1 MVKRR
6 RLETPTA
13 AELDKIETEFKEAQ
27 EDATGSRPQPAPIA
41 QVAAEAAALTGLPA
55 PEDVADAQALR
66 DAQNDA
72 RLIELIDIDAINPN
86 ALIRDRT
93 VIEAADQQELRD
105 SILANGL
112 RLPIEVFE
120 LTEPH
125 GPFRYGLVSGYRRHM
140 AVSELYE
147 KTEIP
152 TFAKIRALVVP
163 RKTAGDTFAAMVE
176 ENEVRA
182 GLSPFERGRIA
193 VVAHQEGAFGS
204 VEEAVNKMFATAS
217 KAKRSKIRSFALVF
231 EELGDMLEYG
241 DSLSER
247 QGLRLATALR
257 EGQGDA
263 FRIDL
268 SRRPQ
273 AANFAEEWARLE
285 PVLTAYEAQVAPEP
299 SRGGRPRK
307 APAPAEWSEAP
318 QLRLTNGMVLN
329 GGRDKEGYFIRFSG
343 REIDPDAL
351 GDAMRAIRQALERD

>member
-13 AELDKIETEFKEAQ
+13 AELDKIETEFQEAQ

-66 DAQNDA
+66 DAQNEA

-120 LTEPH
+120 LTEPN
-125 GPFRYGLVSGYRRHM
+125 GPFRYGLVSGYRRYM

-182 GLSPFERGRIA
+182 GLSP
-193 VVAHQEGAFGS
+193 Q
-204 VEEAVNKMFATAS
+204 MP
-217 KAKRSKIRSFALVF
+217 L
-231 EELGDMLEYG
+231 
-241 DSLSER
+241 
-247 QGLRLATALR
+247 QGLIAR
-257 EGQGDA
+257 EGGYA
-263 FRIDL
+263 DL
-268 SRRPQ
+268 GR
-273 AANFAEEWARLE
+273 ARVEALTYLRFGTQFV
-285 PVLTAYEAQVAPEP
+285 VL
-299 SRGGRPRK
+299 
-307 APAPAEWSEAP
+307 
-318 QLRLTNGMVLN
+318 
-329 GGRDKEGYFIRFSG
+329 
-343 REIDPDAL
+343 
-351 GDAMRAIRQALERD
+351 